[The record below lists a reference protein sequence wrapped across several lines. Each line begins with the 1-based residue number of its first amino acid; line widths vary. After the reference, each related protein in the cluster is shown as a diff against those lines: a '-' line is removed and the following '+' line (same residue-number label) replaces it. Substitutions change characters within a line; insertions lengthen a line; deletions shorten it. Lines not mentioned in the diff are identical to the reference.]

1 MASDQT
7 PTSRIRIGKPT
18 GSGSSTQLMSATMR
32 ARVQSHD
39 CGRKAMVYVQTY
51 SFQSFLERECDPVIF
66 GTVNPGRISPCGQL
80 RALPEEKAIASTS
93 TACERDH
100 IPKQAPKEQRS
111 LVIHCGQL
119 GILPYLLLNSSFACC
134 FQYILM
140 FPICLVISPYWSI
153 VVACISN
160 LHG

>member
-1 MASDQT
+1 
-7 PTSRIRIGKPT
+7 
-18 GSGSSTQLMSATMR
+18 MSATMR

-66 GTVNPGRISPCGQL
+66 GTVNPGRINPSGQL
-80 RALPEEKAIASTS
+80 RALPEEKVIASTS
-93 TACERDH
+93 TARQRDH
-100 IPKQAPKEQRS
+100 IPRQAPKEQRS
-111 LVIHCGQL
+111 LVI
-119 GILPYLLLNSSFACC
+119 LLNSSFACC

-140 FPICLVISPYWSI
+140 FPMFLVISPYWSI